1 MNKTLRLITQ
11 KLEQLWM
18 RKFQCSL
25 FLLKRSYIYWYI
37 IFMTVPL
44 IIFII
49 HNYFRSIS
57 LPRSLLHEI
66 NIMIFFNAGLMFTLE
81 IVILCKKVWIEGTGT
96 VNFWYIYLIDI
107 FKYISLFA
115 ANDSFALG
123 KHFFQKSWQ
132 GHLNFWEKP
141 WKISVNDF
149 IFRICNFTKNKLFL
163 RYSSRIL
170 FKSFRELLS

>member
-1 MNKTLRLITQ
+1 MSFLLINKTSRLIIQ

-25 FLLKRSYIYWYI
+25 FLLKQSYIYWYI

-81 IVILCKKVWIEGTGT
+81 IVILCKKVWLERAGT
-96 VNFWYIYLIDI
+96 VNFWYIYLTDI

-123 KHFFQKSWQ
+123 KHSFQKSWTRSLKLL
-132 GHLNFWEKP
+132 GKTL
-141 WKISVNDF
+141 
-149 IFRICNFTKNKLFL
+149 KNKCEWF
-163 RYSSRIL
+163 Y
-170 FKSFRELLS
+170 F

>member
-37 IFMTVPL
+37 IWMTVPL

-81 IVILCKKVWIEGTGT
+81 IVILCKKVWLERAGT
-96 VNFWYIYLIDI
+96 VNFWYIYLTDI

-123 KHFFQKSWQ
+123 KHSFQKSWTRSLKLL
-132 GHLNFWEKP
+132 GKTL
-141 WKISVNDF
+141 
-149 IFRICNFTKNKLFL
+149 KNKCEWF
-163 RYSSRIL
+163 Y
-170 FKSFRELLS
+170 F

>member
-1 MNKTLRLITQ
+1 MSFLFINKTSRLIIQ

-37 IFMTVPL
+37 IWMTVPL

-81 IVILCKKVWIEGTGT
+81 IVILCKKVWLERAGT
-96 VNFWYIYLIDI
+96 VNFWYIYLTDI

-123 KHFFQKSWQ
+123 KHSFQKSWTRSLKLL
-132 GHLNFWEKP
+132 GKTL
-141 WKISVNDF
+141 
-149 IFRICNFTKNKLFL
+149 KNKCEWF
-163 RYSSRIL
+163 Y
-170 FKSFRELLS
+170 F

>member
-37 IFMTVPL
+37 IWMTVPL

-81 IVILCKKVWIEGTGT
+81 IVILCKKVWLERAGT
-96 VNFWYIYLIDI
+96 VDFWYIYLTDI

-123 KHFFQKSWQ
+123 KHSFQKSWTRSLKLL
-132 GHLNFWEKP
+132 GKTL
-141 WKISVNDF
+141 
-149 IFRICNFTKNKLFL
+149 KNKCEWF
-163 RYSSRIL
+163 Y
-170 FKSFRELLS
+170 F

>member
-1 MNKTLRLITQ
+1 MSFLFINKTSRLIIQ

-81 IVILCKKVWIEGTGT
+81 IVILCKKVWLERAGT
-96 VNFWYIYLIDI
+96 VNFWYIYLTDI

-123 KHFFQKSWQ
+123 KHSFQKSWTRSLKLL
-132 GHLNFWEKP
+132 GKTL
-141 WKISVNDF
+141 
-149 IFRICNFTKNKLFL
+149 KNKCEWF
-163 RYSSRIL
+163 Y
-170 FKSFRELLS
+170 F

>member
-37 IFMTVPL
+37 ICMTVPL

-81 IVILCKKVWIEGTGT
+81 IVILCKKVWLERAGT
-96 VNFWYIYLIDI
+96 VNFWYIYLTDI

-123 KHFFQKSWQ
+123 KHSFQKSWTRSLKLL
-132 GHLNFWEKP
+132 GKTL
-141 WKISVNDF
+141 
-149 IFRICNFTKNKLFL
+149 KNKCEWF
-163 RYSSRIL
+163 Y
-170 FKSFRELLS
+170 F

>member
-37 IFMTVPL
+37 ICMTVPL

-57 LPRSLLHEI
+57 LPPSLLHEI

-81 IVILCKKVWIEGTGT
+81 IVILCKKVWLEEAGT

-123 KHFFQKSWQ
+123 KHSFQKSWTRSLKLL
-132 GHLNFWEKP
+132 GKTL
-141 WKISVNDF
+141 
-149 IFRICNFTKNKLFL
+149 KNKCEWF
-163 RYSSRIL
+163 Y
-170 FKSFRELLS
+170 F